1 MKFTISK
8 YAAQQ
13 VIDQSKEASENLTRN
28 MQIMDRQIN
37 TQFIGL
43 KDPAFI
49 SYLELSMQMQELLK
63 QTVGKMEAVSDYC
76 QKVIHWI
83 DQYNDM

>member
-1 MKFTISK
+1 MAFTISK
-8 YAAQQ
+8 HAAQK
-13 VIDQSKEASENLTRN
+13 VIQQSREASECLTRN

-37 TQFIGL
+37 SQFIGL

-63 QTVGKMEAVSDYC
+63 QTCGKMEAVSDYC
-76 QKVIHWI
+76 QKVINWI